1 MTHIA
6 DVCLC
11 VPEYVPNVRE
21 IVNQPDIKGC
31 NFYEHAT
38 CVSYVNYYF
47 DPVVSPCLPACLNS
61 VYYSSRIEYT
71 GESGMLSSENN
82 NTGDN
87 GIRK

>member
-11 VPEYVPNVRE
+11 VPEYVPNVRQVINNSE
-21 IVNQPDIKGC
+21 LKAC

-47 DPVVSPCLPACLNS
+47 DPIVSECMPACLNS
-61 VYYSSRIEYT
+61 NYYQTRIQYS
-71 GESGMLSSENN
+71 GEPHRSQKMANEV
-82 NTGDN
+82 
-87 GIRK
+87 RK